1 MHECSLDCIHGAA
14 LRLPWGFAGAEARY
28 PAMTQVTWR
37 APDELVE
44 RVRKAAERLG
54 RSLNDYLTRLA
65 EAAVDPELA
74 GDEAERLR
82 ERLTQAGLIVAPGPA
97 RRRPDQK
104 AVALARRRA
113 GSGTP
118 LSELVK
124 QGRG

>member
-1 MHECSLDCIHGAA
+1 MS
-14 LRLPWGFAGAEARY
+14 
-28 PAMTQVTWR
+28 QVTWR

-65 EAAVDPELA
+65 EAAVDPDLA

-82 ERLTQAGLIVAPGPA
+82 ERLARAGLVVPPGHP
-97 RRRPDQK
+97 RRRPDPA
-104 AVALARRRA
+104 AVAGARRRA
-113 GSGTP
+113 GSGTL

-124 QGRG
+124 RERG